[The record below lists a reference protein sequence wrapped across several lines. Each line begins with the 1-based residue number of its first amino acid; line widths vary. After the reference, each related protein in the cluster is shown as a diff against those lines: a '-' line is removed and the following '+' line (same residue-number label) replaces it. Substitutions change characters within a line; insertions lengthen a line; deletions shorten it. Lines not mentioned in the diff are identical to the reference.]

1 MQRLSLIRRRSR
13 KPSEVAKENLKLRTH
28 VDADGTETEIQKLK
42 RRIENMRAEVKT
54 NARLDEDSKKK
65 LEERL
70 KNIRSQVRLST
81 DDGDLA
87 KIHKQVSAAAKDIRT
102 EIKLNKEAEARIRQQ
117 IKALS
122 QDIPVGAKLDAG
134 ARKNIEHQL
143 ESIRAKANV
152 DANLTAEQKKRIEHE
167 LNKLKGKATVNADLD
182 DGKARFDLARLT
194 RDRWVTINARI
205 GKASI
210 ARAAAQ
216 LKALAGG
223 NVFESIGRNLNDFLR
238 NLDTASVKIGAVST
252 LIGTAVSTIGA
263 GLGVF
268 SSLSVGLAKSTPAL
282 LALPGIFGAAAA
294 GAGVLIAAL
303 KDTKTVLADLGRRSL
318 ISRSRALD
326 LTGAGRPAD
335 PRLRER
341 GYQGAVSSAQQ
352 YRHKSWFH
360 DCCYRWCGERTH
372 PGVSAVSRLPGSGTL
387 CRLDGSGILH

>member
-1 MQRLSLIRRRSR
+1 M
-13 KPSEVAKENLKLRTH
+13 
-28 VDADGTETEIQKLK
+28 
-42 RRIENMRAEVKT
+42 
-54 NARLDEDSKKK
+54 
-65 LEERL
+65 
-70 KNIRSQVRLST
+70 
-81 DDGDLA
+81 
-87 KIHKQVSAAAKDIRT
+87 
-102 EIKLNKEAEARIRQQ
+102 
-117 IKALS
+117 
-122 QDIPVGAKLDAG
+122 
-134 ARKNIEHQL
+134 
-143 ESIRAKANV
+143 
-152 DANLTAEQKKRIEHE
+152 
-167 LNKLKGKATVNADLD
+167 
-182 DGKARFDLARLT
+182 
-194 RDRWVTINARI
+194 TINARI

-303 KDTKTVLADLGRRSL
+303 KDTKTVLADLGPAFSDL
-318 ISRSRALD
+318 QKQISGSYWGQAAQPIRA
-326 LTGAGRPAD
+326 
-335 PRLRER
+335 RER

-372 PGVSAVSRLPGSGTL
+372 PGVSAVSRLPGSGPL